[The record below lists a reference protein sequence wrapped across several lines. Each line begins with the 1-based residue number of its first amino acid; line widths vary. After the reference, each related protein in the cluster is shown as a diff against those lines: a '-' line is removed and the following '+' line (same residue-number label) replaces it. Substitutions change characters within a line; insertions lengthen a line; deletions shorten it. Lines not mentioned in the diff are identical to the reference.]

1 MEEVL
6 QQQDK
11 RIAEQRQKDV
21 DKSNKHVQQRAWLG
35 SCFSRVIS
43 SIRQNLEELKSRV
56 NQMGRMSA
64 SRDRKKK
71 KEEWDKKI

>member
-21 DKSNKHVQQRAWLG
+21 EKSNK
-35 SCFSRVIS
+35 
-43 SIRQNLEELKSRV
+43 NLEELKSRV
-56 NQMGRMSA
+56 NQTGRMSA

-71 KEEWDKKI
+71 KEEWDRKI

>member
-21 DKSNKHVQQRAWLG
+21 EKSNK
-35 SCFSRVIS
+35 
-43 SIRQNLEELKSRV
+43 NLEELKSRV
-56 NQMGRMSA
+56 NQTGRMSA

-71 KEEWDKKI
+71 KEERDRKI